1 MHCEYTVTYED
12 FIHSIKA
19 YRKVSGAAL
28 FVYYLRVWMFPVL
41 ATLSLLLTVYA
52 YFFFRR
58 QDTLATL
65 IGATGGLLIL
75 AALVPLSYRI
85 ELKRN
90 YKLRTSLA
98 VDAHISLDFNDKNI
112 RFTIPNR
119 TEVSYP
125 WTSFTDYSEDSLVA
139 TLFVGK
145 AAFHTI
151 PKRAMD
157 EGGWIE
163 LRRYVLPH
171 VRQF

>member
-1 MHCEYTVTYED
+1 MHCEYKVTYED

-28 FVYYLRVWMFPVL
+28 FVYYLRVWMFPLL
-41 ATLSLLLTVYA
+41 ATLSLLFTIYG
-52 YFFFRR
+52 FFFFS

-65 IGATGGLLIL
+65 VGANGGLLLL
-75 AALVPLSYRI
+75 AILVPISYRI

-98 VDAHISLDFNDKNI
+98 VDATVSLDFNDQTI
-112 RFTIPNR
+112 CFTIPSR

-125 WTSFTDYSEDSLVA
+125 WTSFTDYSEDSIVG

-157 EGGWIE
+157 EAGWSE
-163 LRRYVLPH
+163 LRQYVLPH